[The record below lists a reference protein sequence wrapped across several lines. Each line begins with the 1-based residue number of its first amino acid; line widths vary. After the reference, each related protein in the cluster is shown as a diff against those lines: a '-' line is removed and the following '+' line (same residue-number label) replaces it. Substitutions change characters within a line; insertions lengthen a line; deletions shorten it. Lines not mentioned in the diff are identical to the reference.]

1 MRQNAN
7 VVRGA
12 ALLTTKTI
20 LVFYN
25 LLLDLIRLPP
35 DVKHNHQIST
45 LIFSFFRF
53 SGGFIHD

>member
-7 VVRGA
+7 VVTGA

-20 LVFYN
+20 LAFYN
-25 LLLDLIRLPP
+25 LLLNLIRLPP

-45 LIFSFFRF
+45 LIFSFF
-53 SGGFIHD
+53 